1 MSFSKEEDIWNNF
14 DEFNDIEDPK
24 PDDDIDEKKSY
35 NDSLFEKI
43 SVDSLSNKL
52 SIEEYEM
59 DVCYDCKSFS
69 LIYKDGQYICSK
81 CGLMQHKMLSEEA
94 EYRIYSNGEGNSRG
108 GNPERVGMATNSM
121 LPESSLGTMIAKRG
135 DNKSSIKK
143 MIQYNSWH
151 QMPYKERSLYR
162 ICMRITTLCKQA
174 GIANIII
181 ERAKEFYNIIRDVN
195 TCRGDN
201 RDSIIAAC
209 VYFACKDEKVPRS
222 SKEIATIFNIELHD
236 MTKGI
241 KYFRDIWR
249 LANKRQENIHMESS
263 NPIDYIERYCSE
275 LHVDNYVRH
284 IAEFVAIKSMFY
296 NYVEDNT
303 TPSIA
308 AGSIFIACH
317 VTGQEILK
325 KNVADACKTSEV
337 TISKCFKK
345 LYPYLKDILPT
356 EIYNNYKEYA
366 KECDT
371 VSMSSRLS
379 VRTSPSLRPT
389 KVNEDEIMA
398 MFSI

>member
-1 MSFSKEEDIWNNF
+1 MNKSIDLDNDIWNNF
-14 DEFNDIEDPK
+14 SDFNSVVNNIDDTDYKRNEIFNNININTNQLPHDEFHLDTC
-24 PDDDIDEKKSY
+24 S
-35 NDSLFEKI
+35 
-43 SVDSLSNKL
+43 
-52 SIEEYEM
+52 
-59 DVCYDCKSFS
+59 DCKSFS
-69 LIYKDGQYICSK
+69 LVYQDGQSVCTH
-81 CGLMQHKMLSEEA
+81 CGLMQHKLLSEEA
-94 EYRIYSNGEGNSRG
+94 EYRCYNNGDGNTRG

-135 DNKSSIKK
+135 DAKSSIKK

-162 ICMRITTLCKQA
+162 ICNKITSLCKQA

-181 ERAKEFYNIIRDVN
+181 ERAKDFYNTIRDVN

-222 SKEIATIFNIELHD
+222 SKEIATIFDIALHD

-249 LANKRQENIHMESS
+249 LANKRNEYIHMESS
-263 NPIDYIERYCSE
+263 NPIDYIERYCSD
-275 LHVDNYVRH
+275 LYVDDYVKH
-284 IAEFVAIKSMFY
+284 ISEYVAIKSMFH

-308 AGSIFIACH
+308 AGSIFIACY
-317 VTGQEILK
+317 VTNQNIQK
-325 KNVADACKTSEV
+325 KQIADACKTSEV

-345 LYPYLKDILPT
+345 LYSYLSDILPLS
-356 EIYNNYKEYA
+356 IYQSYLTYIKDIE
-366 KECDT
+366 T
-371 VSMSSRLS
+371 TSMSFNHINSKEL
-379 VRTSPSLRPT
+379 L
-389 KVNEDEIMA
+389 D
-398 MFSI
+398 

>member
-1 MSFSKEEDIWNNF
+1 MTSSSYDIKSDIWNNF
-14 DEFNDIEDPK
+14 TDFDNI
-24 PDDDIDEKKSY
+24 IDNSTY
-35 NDSLFEKI
+35 VIDNMIDNISIDSLGKQ
-43 SVDSLSNKL
+43 LSFD
-52 SIEEYEM
+52 EYQM
-59 DVCYDCKSFS
+59 DICSDCKAFS
-69 LIYKDGQYICSK
+69 LVYKDGQYVCTK

-94 EYRIYSNGEGNSRG
+94 EYRYYTNNDNNTRG
-108 GNPERVGMATNSM
+108 SNPERVGMATNSM

-162 ICMRITTLCKQA
+162 ICTKITNLCKQA

-181 ERAKEFYNIIRDVN
+181 ERAKELYNTIRDVN

-222 SKEIATIFNIELHD
+222 SKEIATIFQIELHD

-249 LANKRQENIHMESS
+249 LANKRNENIHMESS

-275 LHVDNYVRH
+275 LHVDEYVRH
-284 IAEFVAIKSMFY
+284 ISEYIAIKSMFF

-308 AGSIFIACH
+308 AGSIYIACH
-317 VTGQEILK
+317 VTGQNIIK
-325 KNVADACKTSEV
+325 KNVAEACKTSEV

-345 LYPYLKDILPT
+345 LYPYFKNILPKS
-356 EIYNNYKEYA
+356 IYENYIENI
-366 KECDT
+366 DT
-371 VSMSSRLS
+371 ISLSSK
-379 VRTSPSLRPT
+379 TSLRIQSNNNKINMNELNNIFG
-389 KVNEDEIMA
+389 KVEL
-398 MFSI
+398 

>member
-1 MSFSKEEDIWNNF
+1 MENNNVWKSDSDIWNNF
-14 DEFNDIEDPK
+14 NDFDKITEETTSVYEQILDNVS
-24 PDDDIDEKKSY
+24 I
-35 NDSLFEKI
+35 DSLGKQLPL
-43 SVDSLSNKL
+43 D
-52 SIEEYEM
+52 EYQM
-59 DVCYDCKSFS
+59 DTCSDCKSFS
-69 LIYKDGQYICSK
+69 LVYKDGQYVCTR

-94 EYRIYSNGEGNSRG
+94 EYRYYSNSDSNTRG
-108 GNPERVGMATNSM
+108 SNPERVGMATNSM

-143 MIQYNSWH
+143 MIQYNAWH

-162 ICMRITTLCKQA
+162 ICSKISTLCKQA

-181 ERAKEFYNIIRDVN
+181 ERSKELYNTIRDVN

-222 SKEIATIFNIELHD
+222 SKEIASIFQIELHD

-241 KYFRDIWR
+241 KNFRDIWR
-249 LANKRQENIHMESS
+249 LANNRNENIHMESS

-275 LHVDNYVRH
+275 LHVDEYVRH
-284 IAEFVAIKSMFY
+284 IAEYVAIKSMFF

-308 AGSIFIACH
+308 AGSIYIGCH
-317 VTGQEILK
+317 VTGQNIIK
-325 KNVADACKTSEV
+325 KSVAEACKTSEV

-345 LYPYLKDILPT
+345 LYPYFKNILPKS
-356 EIYNNYKEYA
+356 IYENYIEHI
-366 KECDT
+366 DT
-371 VSMSSRLS
+371 ISLSSKSSL
-379 VRTSPSLRPT
+379 RTSTLNSPNKISVVELSSIFG
-389 KVNEDEIMA
+389 KVDI
-398 MFSI
+398 

>member
-1 MSFSKEEDIWNNF
+1 MEYSSYDIKSDIWNNF
-14 DEFNDIEDPK
+14 TDFDNMVNDTSSISEQMM
-24 PDDDIDEKKSY
+24 DDISI
-35 NDSLFEKI
+35 DSLARQLPI
-43 SVDSLSNKL
+43 D
-52 SIEEYEM
+52 EYQM
-59 DVCYDCKSFS
+59 DTCTDCKSFS
-69 LIYKDGQYICSK
+69 LVYKDGQYVCTR

-94 EYRIYSNGEGNSRG
+94 EYRYYTNNDNNTRG
-108 GNPERVGMATNSM
+108 ANPERVGMATNSM
-121 LPESSLGTMIAKRG
+121 LPESSLGTMIAKRS

-162 ICMRITTLCKQA
+162 ICTKITNLCKQA

-181 ERAKEFYNIIRDVN
+181 ERAKELYNTIRDVN

-222 SKEIATIFNIELHD
+222 SKEIASIFQIELHD

-249 LANKRQENIHMESS
+249 LANKRRENIHMESS

-275 LHVDNYVRH
+275 LHVDDYVRH
-284 IAEFVAIKSMFY
+284 IAEYVAIKSMFF

-308 AGSIFIACH
+308 AGSIYIACH
-317 VTGQEILK
+317 VTGQNIIK

-345 LYPYLKDILPT
+345 LYPYFKNILPKSIYENYT
-356 EIYNNYKEYA
+356 ENI
-366 KECDT
+366 DT
-371 VSMSSRLS
+371 ISLSSRSS
-379 VRTSPSLRPT
+379 VRTSPILSSI
-389 KVNEDEIMA
+389 KININELSTIFGKIEL
-398 MFSI
+398 